1 MELSE
6 IVKELDEKLEIT
18 KTEKREKILY
28 IRCQRKPETAKCPA
42 CGTESNKIH
51 SKYRREI
58 ADLPI
63 SQYKVKLMIEVKK
76 YTCSNPKCSRKR
88 FAEELPF
95 VGERCK
101 RTKRLDEYIREI
113 GLRNSSV
120 EAEKI
125 VRKTHADI
133 SSNTILRLIKKSNER
148 AEV

>member
-28 IRCQRKPETAKCPA
+28 ICCQRKPETAKCPN
-42 CGTESNKIH
+42 CGTESDKIH

-76 YTCSNPKCSRKR
+76 YACVNPKCSRKR
-88 FAEELPF
+88 FAEVLPF
-95 VGERCK
+95 AGERCK

-113 GLRNSSV
+113 GLKNSSV